1 MTTHRERI
9 QACLAGEIPDQTPV
23 ALWRHFPVDD
33 QSPSNLAAAQIAF
46 QRTFDFDLVKVTPA
60 SSFCLRDWGAEDV
73 WLGATEGTRSY
84 TNHVISRPQDW
95 ESLRDLDP
103 SAPHLADQLDCV
115 RLIRQGLGPDVPIIQ
130 TIFNPLAQAKNLA
143 GDQTLLEHA
152 RRFPE
157 ALGKGLSTIAR
168 TTRRF
173 VEAAIGSGIDGIFY
187 AVQHAQKSEFDSEQ
201 FASLSEKDDIQI
213 LDAASGLWCNILHLH
228 GSDIYFEWAQKY
240 HLPVVNWHDRETR
253 PSLAEG
259 RKIFDGVVCGG
270 LSRETLVLKDPQAV
284 RAEKQD
290 ALRQTGGRKL
300 ILSTGCVVPITAPYG
315 NMMEAK

>member
-9 QACLAGEIPDQTPV
+9 QTCLAGEIPDRTPV

-103 SAPHLADQLDCV
+103 GAPHLAGQLDCV

-143 GDQTLLEHA
+143 RGF
-152 RRFPE
+152 RRSPE
-157 ALGKGLSTIAR
+157 
-168 TTRRF
+168 
-173 VEAAIGSGIDGIFY
+173 
-187 AVQHAQKSEFDSEQ
+187 
-201 FASLSEKDDIQI
+201 
-213 LDAASGLWCNILHLH
+213 
-228 GSDIYFEWAQKY
+228 
-240 HLPVVNWHDRETR
+240 P
-253 PSLAEG
+253 P
-259 RKIFDGVVCGG
+259 GV
-270 LSRETLVLKDPQAV
+270 LSRRRSGRGSMAFSTLCNMHKRVNSITSSL
-284 RAEKQD
+284 RA
-290 ALRQTGGRKL
+290 
-300 ILSTGCVVPITAPYG
+300 
-315 NMMEAK
+315 